1 MFLGLGLGH
10 KAVLL
15 TVTRL
20 AEVVQDRTLV
30 LLDEPETH
38 LRLPLLS
45 ALARALSGL
54 LSGQGSAAVI
64 ATHSPVVLREV
75 PRDCMWVLRRSGSV
89 TRADRP
95 QAETFGENIGTL
107 TSEVLGLEVTES
119 GFYKKLAQAAAGK
132 RTYAEVLQ
140 EFDGKLGSEARAIA
154 QALAAASP
162 SRRPGR
168 GLAPPRPPGT
178 GVKAAPPLTAARHPV
193 GSNSLPGV
201 AQVNVQSGT

>member
-1 MFLGLGLGH
+1 MFLGLGPGH

-20 AEVVQDRTLV
+20 AEVVRDRTLV
-30 LLDEPETH
+30 LLDGPG
-38 LRLPLLS
+38 LPLLS

-75 PRDCMWVLRRSGSV
+75 PRHCVWVLRRSGSV
-89 TRADRP
+89 TRAGRP

-119 GFYKKLAQAAAGK
+119 GFYKKLAQAAARK

-162 SRRPGR
+162 SRHPGR
-168 GLAPPRPPGT
+168 GLAPPRPPE
-178 GVKAAPPLTAARHPV
+178 LE
-193 GSNSLPGV
+193 
-201 AQVNVQSGT
+201 